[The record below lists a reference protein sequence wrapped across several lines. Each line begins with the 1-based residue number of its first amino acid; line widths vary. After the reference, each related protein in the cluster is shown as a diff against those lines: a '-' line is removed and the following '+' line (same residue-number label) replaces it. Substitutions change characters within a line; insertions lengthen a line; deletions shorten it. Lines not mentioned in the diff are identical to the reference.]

1 MSYTKRSDFFR
12 EGSTRVGTG
21 ADEVVGFVE
30 WPQVQASI
38 LEAKMPTFRSDLRT
52 LRPYVAGKPIE
63 EITREFGIDG
73 IIKLASNEYPVSP
86 VPAAIEAIAAAAV
99 EVNRYPDNSYHDL
112 TSAIAEMY
120 ETTSEHV
127 WVGAG
132 SSDILNCTA
141 RATGGTDTSV
151 VYATPSFVLYR
162 IVAVLAGSTYVEVPL
177 TDDWVHDLT
186 AMGQAVRDD
195 TTMIIVCNPNNP
207 TGTYVSDTELRAF
220 VDSIDESILVVI
232 DEAYAE
238 FASAPDFST
247 CVDLALSRP
256 NVIVSRTFSK
266 IYGLAGLR
274 VGYALGMPETLRE
287 LRKAQPPFIVNVA
300 AVAGA
305 IAAIADQHEI
315 EQRRTTNA
323 AQRKVLT
330 DALDARGIRY
340 AASQTNFVYLDLD
353 VDAPGLGEALLHRG
367 VIVRTLGDHIR
378 ITVGSA
384 QENLRC
390 VAALDEALREISP

>member
-1 MSYTKRSDFFR
+1 
-12 EGSTRVGTG
+12 
-21 ADEVVGFVE
+21 
-30 WPQVQASI
+30 
-38 LEAKMPTFRSDLRT
+38 MPTFRSDLRT

-112 TSAIAEMY
+112 TGAIAEMY

-141 RATGGTDTSV
+141 RATGGMDTSV

-177 TDDWVHDLT
+177 TDDWIHDLT

-238 FASAPDFST
+238 FVSASDFST

-305 IAAIADQHEI
+305 IAALADQHEI
-315 EQRRTTNA
+315 EQRRITNA

>member
-1 MSYTKRSDFFR
+1 
-12 EGSTRVGTG
+12 
-21 ADEVVGFVE
+21 
-30 WPQVQASI
+30 
-38 LEAKMPTFRSDLRT
+38 
-52 LRPYVAGKPIE
+52 
-63 EITREFGIDG
+63 
-73 IIKLASNEYPVSP
+73 
-86 VPAAIEAIAAAAV
+86 
-99 EVNRYPDNSYHDL
+99 
-112 TSAIAEMY
+112 
-120 ETTSEHV
+120 
-127 WVGAG
+127 
-132 SSDILNCTA
+132 
-141 RATGGTDTSV
+141 
-151 VYATPSFVLYR
+151 YR

-177 TDDWVHDLT
+177 TDDWVHDLA

-195 TTMIIVCNPNNP
+195 TTMIVVCNPNNP

-340 AASQTNFVYLDLD
+340 ADSQTNFVYLDLD